1 MGQEHQKTPR
11 AGDRCRRAALCPQWW
26 VLAVVFCLIV
36 SAGCGGHSATHTPSL
51 VSLQIQSPASTVLL
65 GRSEQLA
72 AIGKFDDGSSQD
84 FTASATWSSGNTFI
98 ALVGDT
104 QGRKGFFTGIGGG
117 SATISAVSG
126 AITATSS
133 FTVTVPT
140 PRFAYLVE
148 FTIPTRTQT
157 ISAYTVDPNTGT
169 LNPVPGATAD
179 VPVPGSFGVSPDSN
193 FLYAVCSFNPALE
206 SEAIC
211 SFAIDRNTGILQAA
225 STTQNFAT
233 ISQPISVVIS
243 PSGRFLY
250 AVFNNFTT
258 VGFSIDARTGDLTQL
273 PNSAV
278 LPGEGDMIAID
289 PAERFL
295 YSAAQGGDGTIA
307 GFNIDQQTGALS
319 SISGSPFHAPIAVG
333 TTLTTMAM
341 DVAGR
346 SVYYDFEFTVS
357 NLALDG
363 MTGSLTPL
371 SEAPFPTKSPG
382 QIVTSGRFLYAS
394 DSVFGGI
401 SQFSIDPT
409 AGKISA
415 SNNFSTP
422 GFPGLLTIDP
432 SGNFLYALD
441 TQSPTLQIYGI
452 DSSTGALILSSTMT
466 LGAPQTTLLIQLV
479 VIG

>member
-1 MGQEHQKTPR
+1 MSQEHQKTPR
-11 AGDRCRRAALCPQWW
+11 AGDRCWRAALCPQWW

-148 FTIPTRTQT
+148 CTNLGCTF
-157 ISAYTVDPNTGT
+157 SAYTVDPNTGT
-169 LNPVPGATAD
+169 LNLVPGATAD
-179 VPVPGSFGVSPDSN
+179 APVPASLVVSPDSN
-193 FLYAVCSFNPALE
+193 FLYAVCSFDPALE
-206 SEAIC
+206 GEAIC
-211 SFAIDRNTGILQAA
+211 SFAIDRNTGILQAGRL
-225 STTQNFAT
+225 TPYFF
-233 ISQPISVVIS
+233 ISMPISVVIS

-250 AVFNNFTT
+250 AVFNDFTT

-278 LPGEGDMIAID
+278 LPEEGVFDMIAID

-371 SEAPFPTKSPG
+371 SGAPFPTKSPG

-394 DSVFGGI
+394 DSGFGGI

-409 AGKISA
+409 TGKISA
-415 SNNFSTP
+415 LNNFSTP
-422 GFPGLLTIDP
+422 GFPGFLTIDP

-441 TQSPTLQIYGI
+441 TQSATLQIYGI

-466 LGAPQTTLLIQLV
+466 LAPQTTFIQLV